1 MTGIERES
9 HGLFADGVASVLY
22 GTQGPLGR
30 AQLER
35 TALRRMIAGLPRI
48 VRQTEPARSHALEQI
63 DELLRRLS
71 GDVLLE
77 AARAF
82 QGIDPKLIE
91 EVPELAKMR
100 EHVTASRSWAAL
112 FNPNSL
118 SRLASAIRDERTLP
132 PSGDNGDF

>member
-1 MTGIERES
+1 MNIIEGETP
-9 HGLFADGVASVLY
+9 GLFADGVATVLY

-35 TALRRMIAGLPRI
+35 TALRKMLAGLPRI
-48 VRQTEPARSHALEQI
+48 VGQSDPARSHALEQI

-91 EVPELAKMR
+91 EIPELAKMR
-100 EHVTASRSWAAL
+100 DHVAISRSWAAL

-132 PSGDNGDF
+132 PDGDNGDA

>member
-1 MTGIERES
+1 MISVERET

-35 TALRRMIAGLPRI
+35 AALRKVIAGLPQI
-48 VRQTEPARSHALEQI
+48 VGQPEPARSHALEQV
-63 DELLRRLS
+63 DGLLKRLS

-82 QGIDPKLIE
+82 QGVDPKLLD
-91 EVPELAKMR
+91 EVPQLARMR
-100 EHVTASRSWAAL
+100 EHVTTSRSWAAL

-118 SRLASAIRDERTLP
+118 SRLAAAIRDERTLP
-132 PSGDNGDF
+132 PGGDHGDF

>member
-1 MTGIERES
+1 MSGNERET

-22 GTQGPLGR
+22 DTQGPLGR

-35 TALRRMIAGLPRI
+35 AALRKLIAGLPQI
-48 VRQTEPARSHALEQI
+48 VGQAEPARSYALEQI
-63 DELLRRLS
+63 NGLLQRLS

-82 QGIDPKLIE
+82 QGIDPKLID
-91 EVPELAKMR
+91 EVPELATMR
-100 EHVTASRSWAAL
+100 EHVTTSRSWAAL

-118 SRLASAIRDERTLP
+118 SRLAAAIRDERTLP
-132 PSGDNGDF
+132 PGGEEGAL